1 MDEIKVAVF
10 GVGGYAANYPY
21 TIGVHPEAN
30 VKLVAAVDPFNKN
43 CDMCPVYDTA
53 EELYANHQ
61 PDLVCVATPIHLHE
75 EQVVEAF
82 RHGCHVAMEKPIA
95 GSMESVRNIL
105 AARDE
110 AGKMLSVG
118 FNMCADPVIRA
129 ARADALAGVF
139 GKPVAF
145 KTIVLWPRGHAY
157 YARGGGWAGKKYAQN
172 GAPLF
177 DSVLSNATAHYLM
190 NQLFFL
196 GEPLVDLD
204 CRTFRANPI
213 ETYDTAVVKGKTA
226 TGVESFIAVSHAS
239 DPDKK
244 QNPYFIYEYENATL
258 VGGGVG
264 AEETY
269 LTAHFKDGT
278 VKEYGREGQR
288 HMGPFWSMIG
298 ALRGTDEIACTGEQ
312 GMLHVDTIEKMRGI
326 EPDSTPFPASWL
338 AEKNEY
344 TWVPGLAEA
353 LWACFHETKL
363 PDWDMTADKLG
374 EA

>member
-1 MDEIKVAVF
+1 MEEIKVALF

-53 EELYANHQ
+53 EELFANHQ

-95 GSMESVRNIL
+95 GDMDSVRKIL

-129 ARADALAGVF
+129 AREDALNGVF
-139 GKPVAF
+139 GKPVSF

-157 YARGGGWAGKKYAQN
+157 YARGGGWAGKKYAKN

-190 NQLFFL
+190 NMLFFL
-196 GEPLVDLD
+196 GEPVEQLD
-204 CRTFRANPI
+204 CRTYRANPI
-213 ETYDTAVVKGKTA
+213 ETYDTAIVKGKTA
-226 TGVESFIAVSHAS
+226 SNVDMFIAVSHAG

-258 VGGGVG
+258 IGGNVGQ
-264 AEETY
+264 EEAY
-269 LTAHFKDGT
+269 LVAKFKDGT
-278 VKEYGREGQR
+278 VKEYGQEGKR

-298 ALRGTDEIACTGEQ
+298 AMRGECEIACTGEQ

-326 EPDSTPFPASWL
+326 QPESMTFPEKWL

-344 TWVPGLAEA
+344 TWVPGLVEA
-353 LWACFHETKL
+353 MWECFDKTEL
-363 PDWDMTADKLG
+363 PNWDLTADSLAH
-374 EA
+374 E